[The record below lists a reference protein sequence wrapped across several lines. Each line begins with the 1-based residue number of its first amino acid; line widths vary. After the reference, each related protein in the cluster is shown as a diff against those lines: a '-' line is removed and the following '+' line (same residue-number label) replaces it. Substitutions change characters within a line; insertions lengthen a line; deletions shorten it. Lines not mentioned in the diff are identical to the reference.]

1 MLSNEWKS
9 TRTKVEQLF
18 IVIFVVLFAEGAK
31 RRCQMIVIQIYRGDY
46 FCRVELIIITVI
58 EVTEFIEVLCI
69 ADG

>member
-1 MLSNEWKS
+1 
-9 TRTKVEQLF
+9 
-18 IVIFVVLFAEGAK
+18 VVLFAEGAK